1 MNHHL
6 VLKIPIQWS
15 FLILIRQSVPQHDC
29 KGGNDWIAFTT
40 SFIAVSYQTIG
51 CDWPITHLV
60 HSIKTINSIVIVN
73 PGQLKSIPASGSD
86 SQTQINL
93 SSANWRQFPDK
104 ITAKSSD
111 ITYIP
116 LVSKGVHVHADVV
129 GDWRRKIEKIFH
141 STPTMINIHVI
152 MWVSWVYFELLRWLL
167 HHPTTHTVF
176 CICCRMM

>member
-1 MNHHL
+1 MFAKVKMTGLRLLLHSLLSVIKQL
-6 VLKIPIQWS
+6 VVID
-15 FLILIRQSVPQHDC
+15 QSH
-29 KGGNDWIAFTT
+29 T
-40 SFIAVSYQTIG
+40 S
-51 CDWPITHLV
+51 
-60 HSIKTINSIVIVN
+60 SIHTTINSIVIVN
-73 PGQLKSIPASGSD
+73 PGQLQSIPASGSD

-93 SSANWRQFPDK
+93 SSPNWRQFPDK
-104 ITAKSSD
+104 ITAISSD

-176 CICCRMM
+176 CICCSMM